1 MSTAARRD
9 LLNWNPWCSQ
19 EVYAQLK
26 AREERVRRV
35 EAQQAED
42 EAEALRRLRA
52 REEGIEAALAA
63 REARLAQQV
72 ALLKF
77 LTHFSPGPVP
87 ATAAVLARMLLV
99 WHALRDSARCCCV

>member
-26 AREERVRRV
+26 AREERVRRA

-42 EAEALRRLRA
+42 EA
-52 REEGIEAALAA
+52 EEGIEAALAA

-72 ALLKF
+72 ALLKL